1 MESRFERY
9 TDTMSQAAVAEFV
22 PLDADSQGVL
32 RVGGTNVTLDM
43 VVEVYRAGNTAEE
56 IVRHYPS
63 LQLADVYAV
72 LTYYLRHHTEV
83 DTYIRRRQEKAAST
97 VPLIPTS
104 VGRIRPEPDP
114 PPSFPGIDLVG
125 VLADQRSELLA
136 RKYSGEKLSPVEQ
149 ERLETLTAR
158 LKEALPPVSPRELEA
173 LLEMTK
179 DVELIRER
187 ALERRQRLG
196 LG

>member
-1 MESRFERY
+1 
-9 TDTMSQAAVAEFV
+9 MSQAAVAEFV

-56 IVRHYPS
+56 IARHYPS

-72 LTYYLRHHTEV
+72 LTFYLRHHTEV
-83 DTYIRRRQEKAAST
+83 DSYIRHRQEKAAST
-97 VPLIPTS
+97 VPLFPTS
-104 VGRIRPEPDP
+104 VGRIRPESDP
-114 PPSFPGIDLVG
+114 PPSFPSIDLVG
-125 VLADQRSELLA
+125 GLADQRSELLA
-136 RKYSGEKLSPVEQ
+136 RKHSGEKLSPVEQ
-149 ERLETLTAR
+149 ERLEILTAR

-179 DVELIRER
+179 EVELIRER
-187 ALERRQRLG
+187 AVERRQRLG
-196 LG
+196 MV